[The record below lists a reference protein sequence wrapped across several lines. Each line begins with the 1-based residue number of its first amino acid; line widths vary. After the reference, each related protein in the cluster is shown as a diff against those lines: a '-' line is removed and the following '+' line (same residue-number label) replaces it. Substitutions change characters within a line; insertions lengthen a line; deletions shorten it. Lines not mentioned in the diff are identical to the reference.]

1 MGKEPPAVLRPQ
13 RVAAYKQV
21 DARPRGKLARRGGA
35 GGLTH
40 PSTPE
45 SAYAIGVSS
54 QNTVVSGGVLR
65 YAEAER
71 LHAERVR
78 PVRLITQHV
87 LELLPRL
94 LVGARSIGP
103 PHIEVSAACFSTTSC
118 LACIVR

>member
-87 LELLPRL
+87 LELLLRL
-94 LVGARSIGP
+94 LTGEQGANRAKLPVNGGSRGLPCGRAGP
-103 PHIEVSAACFSTTSC
+103 
-118 LACIVR
+118 